1 MAENVLLKI
10 EGDIRDIKAKLGTL
24 EKEFSKTMKG
34 AEKQTKQLG
43 NSFKT
48 LKGLIAGAFTVGVI
62 YKFKEAL
69 IAVAN
74 AALEQE
80 KADMAL
86 EATLINLK
94 LATKNQIEMLKQY
107 AAELQETTTYGNEEI
122 ERAMA
127 MLGTFQLTTEQIR
140 QAIPRVM
147 DMAAAME
154 MMTGRHMDLA
164 DVANMVGKAING
176 TVGFLTRWGVV
187 IDEEAVKADKFTGI
201 LKSIDDNFKGLSET
215 LANTTLGQMEQLKN
229 YWVDIKEIMG
239 AVVLEAFKPMLEK
252 MREMAGLIVRM
263 KNFQDTTLGQIDA
276 TREKLKN
283 LKKEVQLMGAM
294 YERGEI
300 TAKEYHEFIKK
311 AIQRRIELQ
320 NRLSEL
326 NKQRQAELEAIRKG
340 EKGAAKATKEHTQA
354 IDEEAKK
361 IEELENRIKAYQEV
375 LMMYDKQ
382 IQDLKGIIK
391 QYQQQI
397 ERMGMLTQQ
406 AGKETT
412 DTMQKQRKTIEEW
425 GADLEGV
432 TNYLSDRLAD
442 CFSSN
447 IKSAFDTTKGYMQ
460 SFKQTWSEFLHDL
473 VVTVIRAAI
482 KTAITRLV
490 GAAIGAITGNATS
503 AAFGGAL
510 GDFPIGGGTTVAAGE
525 RYASETI
532 AAATMTEGVSLWQ
545 T

>member
-10 EGDIRDIKAKLGTL
+10 EGDIRDIKAKLGAL

-48 LKGLIAGAFTVGVI
+48 LKGLIAGAFTVGAI
-62 YKFKEAL
+62 YKFKQAL
-69 IAVAN
+69 TEVAN

-94 LATKNQIEMLKQY
+94 LATKEQTEMLKQY
-107 AAELQETTTYGNEEI
+107 AAQLQETSTYGDEEI

-187 IDEEAVKADKFTGI
+187 IDENAIKADKFSGV
-201 LKSIDDNFKGLSET
+201 LKSIDDNFKGMSET

-229 YWVDIKEIMG
+229 YWGDIKEIMG

-252 MREMAGLIVRM
+252 MKEMAGLIVKM
-263 KNFQDTTLGQIDA
+263 KNFQNTTLGQIDA
-276 TREKLKN
+276 TKEKLKD
-283 LKKEVQLMGAM
+283 LRKSVKLMGAL

-300 TAKEYHEFIKK
+300 TAKEYHEYIKK
-311 AIQRRIELQ
+311 AIQKRIELQ
-320 NRLSEL
+320 DRLNRLTE
-326 NKQRQAELEAIRKG
+326 KYQAELEAIRHKEREG
-340 EKGAAKATKEHTQA
+340 VKTKKEYNQA
-354 IDEEAKK
+354 IEEETNEIQKLRQE
-361 IEELENRIKAYQEV
+361 IENY
-375 LMMYDKQ
+375 KQ
-382 IQDLKGIIK
+382 QL
-391 QYQQQI
+391 
-397 ERMGMLTQQ
+397 ERMGKLTQRTS
-406 AGKETT
+406 KETT
-412 DTMQKQRKTIEEW
+412 EEVKKQTKVVEEW
-425 GADLEGV
+425 GFYMESV
-432 TNYLSDRLAD
+432 TDSVSSRLANY
-442 CFSSN
+442 FTSN
-447 IKSAFDTTKGYMQ
+447 IIGAFDTTKGYML
-460 SFKQTWSEFLHDL
+460 SFKQSWSEFLNEL
-473 VVTVIRAAI
+473 VVEVMRAAI
-482 KTAITRLV
+482 KTAITKLV
-490 GAAIGAITGNATS
+490 GAAIGAITGNVTS

-510 GDFPIGGGTTVAAGE
+510 GDFPIGGGTFAIAGE

-532 AAATMTEGVSLWQ
+532 ASATMTEGVSIWR